1 MRLLLCL
8 KTLRHSLLR
17 SIFKRIRPGTTE
29 KLNAEEAKA
38 LLKERGISVMNVPH
52 GYMVKVSKREGSPS
66 RRIDLDEMN
75 AILALGM
82 IRLLAVE
89 DTVGDILI
97 EVLNRLMPEHQR

>member
-1 MRLLLCL
+1 MN
-8 KTLRHSLLR
+8 RH
-17 SIFKRIRPGTTE
+17 
-29 KLNAEEAKA
+29 
-38 LLKERGISVMNVPH
+38 H
-52 GYMVKVSKREGSPS
+52 CYMVTVSKREGSPV
-66 RRIDLDEMN
+66 RRIDMDGTD